1 MPRSSAEP
9 RFALV
14 ERILENVDPRLAPAL
29 REAVARPGPQ
39 ARPDSTQTVV
49 IGGHRA
55 AGKTRL
61 LPLVAE
67 LLGRQGLDLDAE
79 LEQRSGRNL
88 RDWVSKEP
96 EAFRIAERTT
106 FLQLPRGSL
115 VAVGGGFLSYHAEV
129 LDPCFTLLVPVSFET
144 YRERL
149 LTDTTRPRLRPGMTL
164 EEEISSVYQQ
174 REVLHA
180 RVSTV
185 SLEELLRAFVS
196 RKGTA

>member
-14 ERILENVDPRLAPAL
+14 ERILETVDPRLAPAL
-29 REAVARPGPQ
+29 REALARPGPQ
-39 ARPDSTQTVV
+39 ARPEPTQTVV
-49 IGGHRA
+49 IAGHRT

-61 LPLVAE
+61 LPLVGE

-79 LEQRSGRNL
+79 LEQRHGRSL
-88 RDWVSKEP
+88 RDWVSQAP
-96 EAFRIAERTT
+96 EDFRNAERTT

-115 VAVGGGFLSYHAEV
+115 VAVGGGFISYHAEV
-129 LDPCFTLLVPVSFET
+129 LDPCFTVLVPISFET

-149 LTDTTRPRLRPGMTL
+149 LTDTTRPRLRPGMSL

-180 RVSTV
+180 RAPTV
-185 SLEELLRAFVS
+185 PLEEFLRAFVPP
-196 RKGTA
+196 KGPP